1 MRDPAPISVEQQ
13 IVQPEQKFF
22 LSPKAENLRH
32 ATLHKTGRFGDL
44 LMIIVAIRVRSSSK
58 RGHFGLAGFS
68 LN

>member
-1 MRDPAPISVEQQ
+1 MRASALISVEQQ

-22 LSPKAENLRH
+22 ISPKAENLRH

-44 LMIIVAIRVRSSSK
+44 LMIIVAIRVHSCSK
-58 RGHFGLAGFS
+58 GEHFGLAGFT